1 MTRRHYSPPAS
12 TPRRRLLRRDQSGAA
27 AVEFA
32 LVVGLFAFILYGLV
46 AFGVILAQKQKVT
59 NAAAEAARATVGAA
73 DLPAATILARQRVES
88 ELGTT
93 GYLAN
98 YADDPMCGSPAKC
111 IKVTIVYDLPPSPG
125 LGLVTPSTT
134 TAIASVQY
142 L

>member
-1 MTRRHYSPPAS
+1 MTRRHHSLPALP
-12 TPRRRLLRRDQSGAA
+12 PRRRLFGRDQSGAA

-73 DLPAATILARQRVES
+73 NLIEATTLAKQRVES
-88 ELGTT
+88 ELGST
-93 GYLAN
+93 GYLASYEN
-98 YADDPMCGSPAKC
+98 DPMCASEC
-111 IKVTIVYDLPPSPG
+111 IRVTIVYDLPASPG

-134 TAIASVQY
+134 TAVASVRY